1 MLGGWD
7 RLSPNEPFLISHQKA
22 FLCSSQDPLH
32 SLSSVLGHASLIP
45 VSHNPSGFSKVAPG
59 LPGRAAPCHHHP
71 QRVGQRLRCPPRD
84 EWKVHAA
91 IPCLTDQRICKT
103 LERFPSSSS
112 QGPLFCSQHLAP
124 GLIQPVGPP
133 LHSQIVHSFKWCL
146 DIQEPE
152 TQTAPASL
160 QVWEPQS
167 QFWVSCTADCAFPPL
182 EWCSRVALQLNTHL
196 TTAWAKHGQLPTSGL
211 PK

>member
-1 MLGGWD
+1 ML
-7 RLSPNEPFLISHQKA
+7 ETT
-22 FLCSSQDPLH
+22 
-32 SLSSVLGHASLIP
+32 SLILLA
-45 VSHNPSGFSKVAPG
+45 HNSSDFSKVALG
-59 LPGRAAPCHHHP
+59 LPGRASPCH
-71 QRVGQRLRCPPRD
+71 QVLKSGSEAYMPPRD

-103 LERFPSSSS
+103 LERFPSPSS

-133 LHSQIVHSFKWCL
+133 NSSQLFHSFQCCL

-167 QFWVSCTADCAFPPL
+167 QFWVSRTADCAFPPL